1 MNEKGQTL
9 VLFLFLL
16 PIILIL
22 FMGVYQLGNLEL
34 EKKKMESAVEETL
47 RYGLLN
53 IEKES
58 IKDSMVEMFQ
68 RSFPE
73 ISSENITIEIAED
86 KINMQVEE
94 EYSII
99 FIDKQVLKISYGG
112 EKINGKV
119 QIVKE

>member
-53 IEKES
+53 IEEES